1 MLLPGESSP
10 FVVELVTF
18 LPLLYLS
25 LCTYRSLFKFRL
37 FGDFCLKVR
46 HIHTNDPDVYTYRSL
61 DSHDH
66 TMKSAHRNHTPSTL
80 AIRLTNPLTA
90 LVPLPP
96 PHSRARA

>member
-46 HIHTNDPDVYTYRSL
+46 HNIRMYTRTVSIYL
-61 DSHDH
+61 
-66 TMKSAHRNHTPSTL
+66 
-80 AIRLTNPLTA
+80 
-90 LVPLPP
+90 
-96 PHSRARA
+96 